1 MIRFFRC
8 VNCGLEYPVNI
19 NHLRCECGAPFE
31 LVHDCVFLKS
41 EVDKEVRS
49 IWRYRK
55 AIPVEKDGSIVTL
68 GEGFTPILPLSY
80 KGYNIWV
87 KLEYVSP
94 TGSFKDRGASVL
106 FSFLREIGVKN
117 IVEDS
122 SGNAGVSV
130 SAYGARAGIE
140 CEIFCP
146 EYTSGGKLIQISLY
160 GAKLVK
166 VKGSREDTSKAAVKA
181 AQTKYYASHNW
192 HPFFIEGLKTLSFEI
207 VEQLNWN
214 VPDNIVLPLGFGGL
228 YYSLYLGF
236 KQLLRDGIVCK
247 IPRLFGVQSEMC
259 CPLYEAFVT
268 NGGVDPEYVQRGET
282 IAEGIC
288 GAKPVFW
295 KQIIGAVRETGGSI
309 VTVSDREI
317 EESLK
322 VLLRQGFLVEPTSA
336 VVIKGMEKFV
346 EIRAIKSSEKTLLIL
361 TGSGLKTLDRLE
373 EIFYK
378 RHGL

>member
-1 MIRFFRC
+1 
-8 VNCGLEYPVNI
+8 
-19 NHLRCECGAPFE
+19 
-31 LVHDCVFLKS
+31 VHDCVFLKS

-106 FSFLREIGVKN
+106 FSFLREFGVKN

-181 AQTKYYASHNW
+181 AQT
-192 HPFFIEGLKTLSFEI
+192 
-207 VEQLNWN
+207 
-214 VPDNIVLPLGFGGL
+214 LPLGFGGL

-268 NGGVDPEYVQRGET
+268 NGGVNPEYVQRGET

-378 RHGL
+378 RRKRMN